1 MAPDDENWGFAL
13 PAFKPDE
20 ALQRARRELREMGLA
35 EREGVY
41 ERRGQAIAKL
51 KVDGATLAAAI
62 VKRPGR
68 SPEWTTKSLK
78 DSAQL
83 RDFLAD
89 LKKKLA
95 SWSDRDE

>member
-1 MAPDDENWGFAL
+1 MAWGNDVQFVWSYVRAC
-13 PAFKPDE
+13 E
-20 ALQRARRELREMGLA
+20 ARDVV
-35 EREGVY
+35 VY
-41 ERRGQAIAKL
+41 LVHVHLRRGTRASAGGAADGTRL
-51 KVDGATLAAAI
+51 KGGV

-68 SPEWTTKSLK
+68 SPEWTDRTLK